1 MTDSFLKSSCT
12 FQPSW
17 SHWTLRRCH
26 VLFLSLQNPIVKTW
40 VQKDSLVGWR
50 IHLQQHLLQLLQLKP
65 TARVLPSSGQVK
77 PRTLILPQNSLGKI
91 CEQVSA
97 FSSSWLCRQG
107 ETPGLWPRR
116 RSHFREREF
125 LPEFFGCTCSSLRRE
140 DEHHEENWCTDLSL
154 INEHVNGKL
163 WYLFEFE
170 EENGKK
176 EDDGEYSRV
185 PQPTDL
191 CQFGNPTRRIANDH
205 QCGSHCE
212 AGE

>member
-12 FQPSW
+12 VQPSW
-17 SHWTLRRCH
+17 SHLTLRKCN

-50 IHLQQHLLQLLQLKP
+50 IHLQQHLLQLLQLQP
-65 TARVLPSSGQVK
+65 TARVLPSLGQVK
-77 PRTLILPQNSLGKI
+77 PRTLIPPQNSLGKI

-97 FSSSWLCRQG
+97 FPSSWLCRQG
-107 ETPGLWPRR
+107 ETRGLWPRR
-116 RSHFREREF
+116 RSRFQEREF
-125 LPEFFGCTCSSLRRE
+125 LREFFGCTCSSLRRE
-140 DEHHEENWCTDLSL
+140 VEHHEENWCTDLSL
-154 INEHVNGKL
+154 INEHVKGKCG
-163 WYLFEFE
+163 YLFEFE

-191 CQFGNPTRRIANDH
+191 CQLGNPTRRLANDH